1 MDYTKELEMNSRTC
15 LWLEISDAESSKA
28 WHNSQ
33 NQSNTIARYNSYLN
47 QVCLYSFINWL
58 TDWFAE
64 SSDITP
70 TIYSS
75 LDMPSVWEVVS
86 GAAITVGKKRIVLIP
101 TETNHL
107 EELSVPQEWVDIPSF
122 VGDYYLAVQVNLG
135 ADTSERWIRVCGF
148 ATHRQLKNFGKYDS
162 KQRAYTLPIKDLTP
176 SITVML
182 LTLELNVRE
191 EVSELSS
198 LSAVEAQKLLGL
210 LSNTSIYTPRLHR
223 DVTFEQ
229 WATLLDNQ
237 EWRQFLHQ
245 SRMNKLI
252 STGTNTDTNTSSYL
266 INLHNWFEQ
275 IYNAGWQS
283 LQTLRSESK
292 QLGFAFRQRELVG
305 REVSVEGVK
314 VLDLGMQLGNQ
325 SVALL
330 LGLTVEDE
338 RKVGIRVQLH
348 PAGGETY
355 LPQDI
360 KLKLISQSGTTVQ
373 ELQSRIQDNC
383 LQLKRFTCVRGKS
396 FSIQVSINHFSITE
410 DFIIE
415 ATAPAIYE

>member
-1 MDYTKELEMNSRTC
+1 MDYINELEMNSRTS
-15 LWLEISDAESSKA
+15 LWLDILDEERLKA
-28 WHNSQ
+28 WNNSQ
-33 NQSNTIARYNSYLN
+33 NQSNTIACYNSYLN

-64 SSDITP
+64 SSNVTP
-70 TIYSS
+70 TIYSN
-75 LDMPSVWEVVS
+75 LDTPSVWEVLS
-86 GAAITVGKKRIVLIP
+86 GAAIAVGKKRIILIP
-101 TETNHL
+101 TETNDL

-122 VGDYYLAVQVNLG
+122 VGDYYLAIQVNLG
-135 ADTSERWIRVCGF
+135 ADTSERWMRVCGF

-162 KQRAYTLPIKDLTP
+162 FERAYILPVKDLTA
-176 SITVML
+176 SINVML

-198 LSAVEAQKLLGL
+198 LEASEAQKLLGL
-210 LSNTSIYTPRLHR
+210 LSNTSIYSPRLHR

-229 WATLLDNQ
+229 WAKLLDNQ

-245 SRMNKLI
+245 SRMNSLV
-252 STGTNTDTNTSSYL
+252 STDTNTNISL
-266 INLHNWFEQ
+266 TNLHNWFEK
-275 IYNAGWQS
+275 IYDTGWQS
-283 LQTLRSESK
+283 LQTLMSSK
-292 QLGFAFRQRELVG
+292 QLNFAFRQRELVT

-314 VLDLGMQLGNQ
+314 VIDLGMQLGNQ

-338 RKVGIRVQLH
+338 RKVGIKVQLH

-355 LPQDI
+355 LPEDI

-383 LQLKRFTCVRGKS
+383 LQLKRFTCIRGKS
-396 FSIQVSINHFSITE
+396 FKIEVSINNFSITE
-410 DFIIE
+410 DFVIE
-415 ATAPAIYE
+415 ASAPAIYE